1 LFSALKS
8 QGALAV
14 NETGKAAPLL
24 PTLLACLA
32 ITWLNPHVY
41 LDTVI
46 LLGTISTRFAGHQ
59 AAFAAGAASSSF
71 LFFFSLGYGA
81 AWLRPIF
88 SRPVSWRIL
97 ETIIACVMWLIAFKL
112 LNGM

>member
-1 LFSALKS
+1 M
-8 QGALAV
+8 
-14 NETGKAAPLL
+14 
-24 PTLLACLA
+24 
-32 ITWLNPHVY
+32 
-41 LDTVI
+41 I

-112 LNGM
+112 LNGMTPRAFGDMVADLIGRTDLAEAMVYAVRGDTGVTVIE